1 MNSLSAT
8 IDLNAL
14 MGHSGADVVIGWE
27 ATVTNWTYSMGV
39 LGLFAVFLTA
49 AVLVLG
55 SMKRSK

>member
-1 MNSLSAT
+1 
-8 IDLNAL
+8 

-39 LGLFAVFLTA
+39 LGFFAVFLTA

-55 SMKRSK
+55 SMKKSR